1 MHEYKG
7 YMCNY
12 IYKWH
17 CGLQVC
23 IPEYWMNE
31 DELQILKKENIF
43 QHYND
48 FKHCTTHEKSENCEL
63 AKYVSWF

>member
-1 MHEYKG
+1 
-7 YMCNY
+7 
-12 IYKWH
+12 
-17 CGLQVC
+17 
-23 IPEYWMNE
+23 MNE

-48 FKHCTTHEKSENCEL
+48 FKHWTTHEKSENCEL